1 MNLKEQILNDIKEAM
16 KQKDDFKRDTLRT
29 LNAAFKQVEVDERIE
44 LSDER
49 IELSDERIL
58 KIIASEIKKRK
69 DAIELYSKGGREDL
83 AQKEQ
88 KEIALFESYL
98 PQQLS
103 DEELQAALKEMIANL
118 GVSSLKDQG
127 LVMKE
132 AKAKFGARVDGKR
145 LNVTLRELLN

>member
-1 MNLKEQILNDIKEAM
+1 MTLKEQILNDIKEAM

-44 LSDER
+44 LN
-49 IELSDERIL
+49 DERIL
-58 KIIASEIKKRK
+58 KIITSEIKKRK

-88 KEIALFESYL
+88 EEITLFESYL

-103 DEELQAALKEMIANL
+103 DEELQTALKELIANL

>member
-49 IELSDERIL
+49 IL

-88 KEIALFESYL
+88 EEITLFESYL
-98 PQQLS
+98 SQQLS
-103 DEELQAALKEMIANL
+103 DEELQTALKEMIANL

>member
-1 MNLKEQILNDIKEAM
+1 MTLKEQILNDIKEAM

-44 LSDER
+44 LD
-49 IELSDERIL
+49 DERIL
-58 KIIASEIKKRK
+58 KIITSEIKKRK

-88 KEIALFESYL
+88 EEITLFESYL

-103 DEELQAALKEMIANL
+103 DEELQMALKELIANL

>member
-49 IELSDERIL
+49 IL
-58 KIIASEIKKRK
+58 KIIVSEIKKRK

>member
-1 MNLKEQILNDIKEAM
+1 MTLKEQILNDIKEAM

-44 LSDER
+44 LD
-49 IELSDERIL
+49 DERIL
-58 KIIASEIKKRK
+58 KIITSEIKKRK

-88 KEIALFESYL
+88 EEIMLFESYL

-103 DEELQAALKEMIANL
+103 DEELQMALKELIVNL

>member
-29 LNAAFKQVEVDERIE
+29 LNAAFKQVEV
-44 LSDER
+44 DER

-127 LVMKE
+127 LMMKE

>member
-1 MNLKEQILNDIKEAM
+1 MTLKEQILNDIKEAM

-44 LSDER
+44 LDDE
-49 IELSDERIL
+49 IIL
-58 KIIASEIKKRK
+58 KIITSEIKKRK

-88 KEIALFESYL
+88 EEITLFESYL

-103 DEELQAALKEMIANL
+103 DEELQTALKELIANL

>member
-1 MNLKEQILNDIKEAM
+1 MTLKEQILNDIKEAM
-16 KQKDDFKRDTLRT
+16 KHKDDFKRDTLRM

-44 LSDER
+44 LD
-49 IELSDERIL
+49 DERIL
-58 KIIASEIKKRK
+58 KIITSEIKKRK

-88 KEIALFESYL
+88 EEITLFESYL

-103 DEELQAALKEMIANL
+103 DEELQMALKELIANL

>member
-1 MNLKEQILNDIKEAM
+1 MTLKEQILNDIKEAM

-44 LSDER
+44 LD
-49 IELSDERIL
+49 DERIL
-58 KIIASEIKKRK
+58 KIITSEIKKRK

-88 KEIALFESYL
+88 EEITLFESYL

-103 DEELQAALKEMIANL
+103 DEELQMALKELIANL
-118 GVSSLKDQG
+118 GVGSLKDQG

>member
-1 MNLKEQILNDIKEAM
+1 MTLKEQILNDIKEAM

-44 LSDER
+44 LD
-49 IELSDERIL
+49 DERIL
-58 KIIASEIKKRK
+58 KIITSEIKKRK

-83 AQKEQ
+83 VQKEQ

-103 DEELQAALKEMIANL
+103 DEELQTALKELIANL

>member
-29 LNAAFKQVEVDERIE
+29 LNAAFKQVEV
-44 LSDER
+44 DER

-118 GVSSLKDQG
+118 GLKTDS
-127 LVMKE
+127 
-132 AKAKFGARVDGKR
+132 
-145 LNVTLRELLN
+145 N

>member
-29 LNAAFKQVEVDERIE
+29 LNAAFKQVEV
-44 LSDER
+44 DER

-132 AKAKFGARVDGKR
+132 AKAKFGQGWMEKD
-145 LNVTLRELLN
+145 

>member
-1 MNLKEQILNDIKEAM
+1 MNLKEQILNNIKEAM

-29 LNAAFKQVEVDERIE
+29 LNAAFKQVEV
-44 LSDER
+44 DER

>member
-29 LNAAFKQVEVDERIE
+29 LNAAFKQVEV
-44 LSDER
+44 DER

-103 DEELQAALKEMIANL
+103 NEELQAALKEMIANL

>member
-1 MNLKEQILNDIKEAM
+1 MTLKEQILNDIKEAM

-44 LSDER
+44 LD
-49 IELSDERIL
+49 DERIL
-58 KIIASEIKKRK
+58 KIITSEIKKRK

-103 DEELQAALKEMIANL
+103 DEELQTALKELIANL

>member
-1 MNLKEQILNDIKEAM
+1 MNLKEQILNDIKETM

-29 LNAAFKQVEVDERIE
+29 LNAAFKQVEV
-44 LSDER
+44 DER

-132 AKAKFGARVDGKR
+132 AKVKFGARVDGKR

>member
-29 LNAAFKQVEVDERIE
+29 LNAAFKQVEV
-44 LSDER
+44 DER

-145 LNVTLRELLN
+145 LNVILRELLN

>member
-16 KQKDDFKRDTLRT
+16 KQKDDFKRDTLRM
-29 LNAAFKQVEVDERIE
+29 LNAAFKQVEV
-44 LSDER
+44 DER

>member
-29 LNAAFKQVEVDERIE
+29 LSAAFKQVEV
-44 LSDER
+44 DER

>member
-1 MNLKEQILNDIKEAM
+1 MTLKDQILNDIKEAM
-16 KQKDDFKRDTLRT
+16 RQKDDFKRDALRT
-29 LNAAFKQVEVDERIE
+29 LNAAFKQVEVDERVV
-44 LSDER
+44 LDDER
-49 IELSDERIL
+49 IF
-58 KIIASEIKKRK
+58 KIIISEIKKRK
-69 DAIELYSKGGREDL
+69 DASDLYIKGGREDL

-103 DEELQAALKEMIANL
+103 DEELKTALKELITAL

-132 AKAKFGARVDGKR
+132 AKAKFGAKADGKR
-145 LNVTLRELLN
+145 LNVTLRELLG

>member
-29 LNAAFKQVEVDERIE
+29 LNAAFKQVEV
-44 LSDER
+44 DER

-103 DEELQAALKEMIANL
+103 DEELQTALKEMIANL

>member
-29 LNAAFKQVEVDERIE
+29 LNAAFKQVEV
-44 LSDER
+44 DER

-127 LVMKE
+127 LVIKE

>member
-1 MNLKEQILNDIKEAM
+1 MTLKEQILNDIKEAM

-44 LSDER
+44 LD
-49 IELSDERIL
+49 DERIL

-88 KEIALFESYL
+88 EEITLFESYL

-103 DEELQAALKEMIANL
+103 DEELQMALKELIANL

>member
-1 MNLKEQILNDIKEAM
+1 MTLKEQILNDIKEAM

-44 LSDER
+44 LDN
-49 IELSDERIL
+49 ERIL
-58 KIIASEIKKRK
+58 KIITSEIKKRK

-88 KEIALFESYL
+88 EEITLFESYL

-103 DEELQAALKEMIANL
+103 DEELQTALKELIANL

>member
-16 KQKDDFKRDTLRT
+16 RQKDDFKRDTLRT

-49 IELSDERIL
+49 IL

-69 DAIELYSKGGREDL
+69 DAIEFYSKGGREDL

>member
-1 MNLKEQILNDIKEAM
+1 MATKEQILNDIKEAM

-44 LSDER
+44 LD
-49 IELSDERIL
+49 DERIL
-58 KIIASEIKKRK
+58 KIITSEIKKRK

-88 KEIALFESYL
+88 EEITLFESYL

-103 DEELQAALKEMIANL
+103 DEELQMALKELIANL

>member
-1 MNLKEQILNDIKEAM
+1 MNLKERILNDIKEAM

-29 LNAAFKQVEVDERIE
+29 LNAAFKQVEV
-44 LSDER
+44 DER

>member
-49 IELSDERIL
+49 IL

-88 KEIALFESYL
+88 KEITLFESYL

>member
-1 MNLKEQILNDIKEAM
+1 MTLKEQILNDIKEAM

-44 LSDER
+44 LD
-49 IELSDERIL
+49 DERIL
-58 KIIASEIKKRK
+58 KIITSEIKKRK

-88 KEIALFESYL
+88 EEITLFESYL
-98 PQQLS
+98 SQQLS
-103 DEELQAALKEMIANL
+103 DEELQTALKELIANL